1 VLRGAGILGKGMVKL
16 KQTLLIPSHILPAC
30 TWIVVACT
38 YREELVIKQSSANR
52 APKHKHLLLDQ
63 AKIEK
68 AQKALGARTETET
81 IERALEIVIGEDEK
95 NRRAWAATEKLVK
108 NGIQIKDVFDHLNG
122 K

>member
-1 VLRGAGILGKGMVKL
+1 M
-16 KQTLLIPSHILPAC
+16 
-30 TWIVVACT
+30 
-38 YREELVIKQSSANR
+38 KQSSASR
-52 APKHKHLLLDQ
+52 PRHKHLLLDQ
-63 AKIEK
+63 GKIEK

-108 NGIQIKDVFDHLNG
+108 NGIQIKDVFGHLNG

>member
-1 VLRGAGILGKGMVKL
+1 M
-16 KQTLLIPSHILPAC
+16 
-30 TWIVVACT
+30 
-38 YREELVIKQSSANR
+38 KQSAKR
-52 APKHKHLLLDQ
+52 LPKHKHLLLDQ
-63 AKIEK
+63 EKIEK

-108 NGIQIKDVFDHLNG
+108 NGIQIKDGFGHLNG

>member
-1 VLRGAGILGKGMVKL
+1 MKR
-16 KQTLLIPSHILPAC
+16 
-30 TWIVVACT
+30 
-38 YREELVIKQSSANR
+38 SSAKR
-52 APKHKHLLLDQ
+52 VARHKHLVLDQ
-63 AKIEK
+63 EKIEK

-108 NGIQIKDVFDHLNG
+108 SGIQLKDIFGHLNG